1 MVLMHWCRKT
11 GYKTKKKKKK
21 RPYGNR
27 KIKQGKEKTRD
38 GGKVYFRELTR
49 EVSFLKEV
57 Q

>member
-38 GGKVYFRELTR
+38 GGKV
-49 EVSFLKEV
+49 
-57 Q
+57 